1 MSTTSETFC
10 ALLDASDAASRRFN
24 SLPSDLEA
32 QDPTTFEQEEQ
43 AVCAASHGADL
54 AEPTTWAEFTRLLE
68 HMSYCGASAIDD
80 DNANRLMLHARRLLA
95 APEEHRTTW
104 DAALAEYHRLKA
116 IFDDMPSGSDGE
128 DEANEASLDA
138 LDTLIVDTPA
148 PDFDA
153 LLLKMDMAQER
164 CEGFS
169 FSDEYAAAI
178 RADVER
184 LKQGGR

>member
-10 ALLDASDAASRRFN
+10 ALLDAHDDAVHRFN
-24 SLPSDLEA
+24 AVPDDGRVTPEYEEA
-32 QDPTTFEQEEQ
+32 LQAMGEALNRADRAVPT
-43 AVCAASHGADL
+43 SW
-54 AEPTTWAEFTRLLE
+54 PEFARLLG
-68 HMSYCGASAIDD
+68 HMACGGQTGIDE

-95 APEEHRTTW
+95 VPKDLRTAW
-104 DAALAEYHRLKA
+104 DTALAEYHRLKA
-116 IFDDMPSGSDGE
+116 IFDDMPPGTDGE

-138 LDTLIVDTPA
+138 LDRLIINTPA
-148 PDFDA
+148 PGFEA

-169 FSDEYAAAI
+169 FSEEYAAAI

-184 LKQGGR
+184 LKQGVR

>member
-10 ALLDASDAASRRFN
+10 ALLDAHDHAVHRFN
-24 SLPSDLEA
+24 AVPDDGRVTPEYEEA
-32 QDPTTFEQEEQ
+32 LQAMGEALDRADKAVPT
-43 AVCAASHGADL
+43 SW
-54 AEPTTWAEFTRLLE
+54 PEFARLLG
-68 HMSYCGASAIDD
+68 HMACGGQTGIDE

-95 APEEHRTTW
+95 APEEHRIAW
-104 DAALAEYHRLKA
+104 DAALAEYHRLKT
-116 IFDDMPSGSDGE
+116 IFDDMPSGTDGE

-148 PDFDA
+148 PGFDA

-164 CEGFS
+164 CQDIPFFE
-169 FSDEYAAAI
+169 EYAAAI

-184 LKQGGR
+184 LKQGVR

>member
-1 MSTTSETFC
+1 MSITNETFR
-10 ALLDASDAASRRFN
+10 ALLDAHDDAVHRFN
-24 SLPSDLEA
+24 AVPDDGRVTPEYEEA
-32 QDPTTFEQEEQ
+32 LQAMGEALDRADRAVPT
-43 AVCAASHGADL
+43 SW
-54 AEPTTWAEFTRLLE
+54 PEFARLLG
-68 HMSYCGASAIDD
+68 HMACGGQTGIDE
-80 DNANRLMLHARRLLA
+80 DNANRLILHTRWLLA
-95 APEEHRTTW
+95 LPEEHRTTW

-116 IFDDMPSGSDGE
+116 IFDDMPSGTDGE

-164 CEGFS
+164 CQDIPFPE
-169 FSDEYAAAI
+169 EYATAI

-184 LKQGGR
+184 LKQGVR

>member
-10 ALLDASDAASRRFN
+10 ALLDAHDDAVHRFN
-24 SLPSDLEA
+24 AVPDDGRVTPEYEEA
-32 QDPTTFEQEEQ
+32 CQAMSEALDRADKAVPT
-43 AVCAASHGADL
+43 SW
-54 AEPTTWAEFTRLLE
+54 PEFARLLD
-68 HMSYCGASAIDD
+68 HMACGGQTGIDE

-95 APEEHRTTW
+95 ASEGHRTAW

-116 IFDDMPSGSDGE
+116 IFDDMPSGTDGE

-138 LDTLIVDTPA
+138 LDRLIINTPA

-164 CEGFS
+164 CQDIPFPE
-169 FSDEYAAAI
+169 EYATAI

-184 LKQGGR
+184 LKQGVC

>member
-1 MSTTSETFC
+1 MSTTSEAFC
-10 ALLDASDAASRRFN
+10 ALLDASDVASRRFN
-24 SLPSDLEA
+24 SLPSDLEE
-32 QDPTTFEQEEQ
+32 QDPVTFDQEEQ
-43 AVCAASHGADL
+43 AVCAASHDADL

-68 HMSYCGASAIDD
+68 HMSYRGASAIDD
-80 DNANRLMLHARRLLA
+80 DNANRLLLHARRLLE
-95 APEEHRTTW
+95 APEEYRTAW
-104 DAALAEYHRLKA
+104 DAALAEYKRLKA
-116 IFDDMPSGSDGE
+116 IFDDMPSGSDSE

-153 LLLKMDMAQER
+153 LQLKMDMAQER
-164 CEGFS
+164 CQDIP

-184 LKQGGR
+184 LKQGVR

>member
-10 ALLDASDAASRRFN
+10 ALLDAHDDAVHRFN
-24 SLPSDLEA
+24 AVPDDGRVTPEYEEA
-32 QDPTTFEQEEQ
+32 LQAMGEALDQADKAVPT
-43 AVCAASHGADL
+43 SW
-54 AEPTTWAEFTRLLE
+54 PEFARLLG
-68 HMSYCGASAIDD
+68 HMACGGQTGIDE

-95 APEEHRTTW
+95 SPEEHRIAW
-104 DAALAEYHRLKA
+104 DAALAEYQRLKA
-116 IFDDMPSGSDGE
+116 IFDEMLSGTDGE

-153 LLLKMDMAQER
+153 LLLKMDAAQER
-164 CEGFS
+164 CQDILFLE
-169 FSDEYAAAI
+169 EYAAAI

-184 LKQGGR
+184 LKQGVR